1 MSGPLNLAT
10 APYTECGIPLIGRI
24 RWGSHFCHFY
34 QGRDELR
41 ESLVPYFEAG
51 LKNHERCLWVTAEPF
66 LAGEARRELEMKVP
80 QLANLIEEGNI
91 IIRDFADWYR
101 SGTNLDDVAGAWI
114 QQEQDALAQGFAGL
128 RVAGNASFLKRELWT
143 EFSDYE
149 KKVNRLFEGRRIVAL
164 CSYDLRQCQ
173 VSDIFHVVRNHRFTI
188 DRRDGVWE
196 VLETHTEH

>member
-1 MSGPLNLAT
+1 MSNLDVAT
-10 APYTECGIPLIGRI
+10 AHYTDCGIPSIGKI

-34 QGRDELR
+34 RGKDELL

-51 LKNHERCLWVTAEPF
+51 LKNNERCLWVTSEPF
-66 LAGEARRELEMKVP
+66 RAGEACGELEKRVP
-80 QLANLIEEGNI
+80 QLASLIEEGQI
-91 IIRDFADWYR
+91 EIRDFGDWYQ
-101 SGTNLDDVAGAWI
+101 SETKLDDVAGAWM
-114 QQEQDALAQGFAGL
+114 QQEQDALAQGFVGL

-143 EFSDYE
+143 EFSEYE
-149 KKVNRLFEGRRIVAL
+149 RKVNRLFEGRRIVAL